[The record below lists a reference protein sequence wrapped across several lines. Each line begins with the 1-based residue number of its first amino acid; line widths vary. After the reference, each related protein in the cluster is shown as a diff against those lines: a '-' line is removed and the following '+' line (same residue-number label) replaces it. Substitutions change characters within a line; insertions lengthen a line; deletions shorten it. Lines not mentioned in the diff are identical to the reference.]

1 MIKKAVILCGGLATR
16 FLPYSKAVPK
26 EMLPILDKPIIH
38 YLIKELSENGIK
50 DILIITNRGK
60 EAIENY
66 FDKSI
71 EVEARLKESGK
82 TEMLE
87 ELDKISKLANIHFIR
102 QIEPK
107 GTGHALLKAKNFIGN
122 DPFYMCFGDEIFYNP
137 KFPLVSQMLK
147 CYEENGVENLIATR
161 RVPMEET
168 YKYGIV
174 SIDGSKESQFS
185 NMATTPIMHKITKFV
200 EKPRV
205 EDAESNLSYVGPAI
219 LSSEVFE
226 HLEKSKPTGLEIF
239 LTDAYT
245 ALYSKNK
252 MYALEVVCDRVD
264 MGNPLGFVQANLFF
278 AMQNKEYK
286 EKIIDYLKTLIWFW
300 VFFENIKI
308 SSNILTFWKCFE
320 ISI

>member
-16 FLPYSKAVPK
+16 FLPFSKAVPK

-38 YLIKELSENGIK
+38 YLIKELSDNGIK

-60 EAIENY
+60 EALENY

-71 EVEARLKESGK
+71 EVEERLKASNK
-82 TEMLE
+82 TQMLK
-87 ELDKISKLANIHFIR
+87 ELDEITNLANIHFIR

-107 GTGHALLKAKNFIGN
+107 GTGHALLKAKSFVG
-122 DPFYMCFGDEIFYNP
+122 DDSFYLCFGDEIFYNP
-137 KFPLVSQMLK
+137 KFPLVSQMLTF
-147 CYEENGVENLIATR
+147 YEKSGVENLIATR

-174 SIDGSKESQFS
+174 SIDGDKKSQFR
-185 NMATTPIMHKITKFV
+185 NMATEPVMHKITNFV
-200 EKPRV
+200 EKPKV
-205 EDAESNLSYVGPAI
+205 EEAESNLSYVGPAI
-219 LSSEVFE
+219 LSAEVFE

-286 EKIIDYLKTLIWFW
+286 EKIIDYMKTLI
-300 VFFENIKI
+300 
-308 SSNILTFWKCFE
+308 
-320 ISI
+320 